1 MGIYADVQKLELGAD
16 VRLFELD
23 ASGIGGTVQRFHG
36 YTQIGPIWWQGNQ
49 YDPWAI
55 KAEGFEQVGEGQ
67 QPTPTLSVGNIGQDA
82 DGTPR
87 PGVISALCVALDD
100 LVGARVVVRETLG
113 KYLDARNFPEGNP
126 TASPDEGLPPEI
138 WLIQQKTVETAEVVE
153 FELSSALDF
162 NGQMLPGRQIIAGV
176 CGWLTKGG
184 YRGPYCGY
192 TGSRMFDIN
201 GNQVS
206 DPALDRCS
214 GLLSDCKK
222 RFGEYEV
229 INFGGFPS
237 ADRIRG

>member
-1 MGIYADVQKLELGAD
+1 MGISTDVQKLEVGAEI
-16 VRLFELD
+16 RLFELD
-23 ASGIGGTVQRFHG
+23 ATGIGGTLQRFHG
-36 YTQIGPIWWQGNQ
+36 YAQVGPIWWQGNQ

-55 KAEGFEQVGEGQ
+55 QAEGFEQVGEGQ

-82 DGTPR
+82 DGNPI
-87 PGVISALCVALDD
+87 PGVISALCIQLDD
-100 LVGARVVVRETLG
+100 LVGARVVVRRTLG
-113 KYLDARNFPEGNP
+113 KYLDARNFPDGNP
-126 TASPDEGLPPEI
+126 SASPDEELAPEI
-138 WLIQQKTVETAEVVE
+138 WIVQQKTSDLPEVVE

-162 NGQMLPGRQIIAGV
+162 NGQQLPGRQIIAGV
-176 CGWLTKGG
+176 CGWRAKGG
-184 YRGPYCGY
+184 YRGTYCGY
-192 TGSRMFDIN
+192 TGSRMFDLD
-201 GNQVS
+201 GNPVT